1 MGQTMMIKYS
11 VKWGVTILLL
21 LAIAACGGK
30 KAEWQGKVT
39 ERDGVVIVSN
49 PKKPLYENAE
59 ITIVQDLKIG
69 VPEGD
74 PEYLFTEITDLAVD
88 DDGNIYAIDLKGNHV
103 LVFDRNGRFL
113 RTVGRPGQGPGEFS
127 GAGNI
132 HVGSNGEIMVTDEG
146 SRSIKYFSPDGQ
158 YRRQYLLKAFS
169 PIKVDYD
176 SAGVYYIMDFSM
188 EPPGFKLSRLDSR
201 TEESS
206 VLATWAMPMPDPK
219 RVSIFD
225 PIMSFAVMPDDR
237 LLYGCPTEGYEI
249 LIFDAQGRLQKRI
262 LKDWDPNPV
271 TDEEREA
278 ILDECKKR
286 NPSNPVQLDFPRIH
300 PPYRVVNCD
309 DSGRIFVLSHSGI
322 ADDPSQARKTVFD
335 VFDQEGRYIAIIRH
349 QFKALIEKPMLWNG
363 GKFYTVEQDE
373 AGFLYI
379 VRYSVS
385 FSF

>member
-1 MGQTMMIKYS
+1 MKLKHS
-11 VKWGVTILLL
+11 LKWGVTVLLL
-21 LAIAACGGK
+21 LALVACGGEI
-30 KAEWQGKVT
+30 AEWKGKIT
-39 ERDGVVIVSN
+39 EKEGVVIVSN

-59 ITIVQDLKIG
+59 INIVQDLKIG

-74 PEYLFTEITDLAVD
+74 QEYLFTEITELDVD
-88 DDGNIYAIDLKGNHV
+88 DDGNIYAIDLKDDNV
-103 LVFDRNGRFL
+103 RVFDRNGHFL

-127 GAGNI
+127 GAGNL
-132 HVGSNGEIMVTDEG
+132 HVSSNGEIMVTSEG
-146 SRSIKYFSPDGQ
+146 SRSIKYFAPTGQ

-206 VLATWAMPMPDPK
+206 VLATWAMPMPNPK

-225 PIMSFAVMPDDR
+225 PIMSFAVMPDNR

-249 LIFDAQGRLQKRI
+249 LIFDVRGHLQKRI
-262 LKDWDPNPV
+262 IKDWDPNPV
-271 TDEEREA
+271 TDVEREA
-278 ILDECKKR
+278 IVNEHIKR
-286 NPSNPVQLDFPRIH
+286 NPSNPIQLDFPRFH
-300 PPYRVVNCD
+300 PPYRVVKCD
-309 DSGRIFVLSHSGI
+309 DSGQLFVLAFAGI
-322 ADDPSQARKTVFD
+322 AHDPSQERKTVFD
-335 VFDQEGRYIAIIRH
+335 VFDQEGRYIAMIRH
-349 QFKALIEKPMLWNG
+349 QFKTLIEKPMLWKG

-373 AGFLYI
+373 AGYPSI

>member
-1 MGQTMMIKYS
+1 MIFKYS
-11 VKWGVTILLL
+11 VKCGFAILLL
-21 LAIAACGGK
+21 LASVVCGGK
-30 KAEWQGKVT
+30 KAEWQGKIT
-39 ERDGVVIVSN
+39 EKEGVVIVSN
-49 PKKPLYENAE
+49 PKKPLYENAG
-59 ITIVQDLKIG
+59 INIVQDLKIG

-74 PEYLFTEITDLAVD
+74 QEYLFTEITDLAVD
-88 DDGNIYAIDLKGNHV
+88 DDGNIYAIDLKGDNV
-103 LVFDRNGRFL
+103 RVFDRNGHFL

-127 GAGNI
+127 GAGNL
-132 HVGSNGEIMVTDEG
+132 HVSSNGEIMVTSEG
-146 SRSIKYFSPDGQ
+146 SRSIKYFAPTGQ
-158 YRRQYLLKAFS
+158 YQRQYLLKAFS

-176 SAGVYYIMDFSM
+176 SAGMYYIMDFSM

-206 VLATWAMPMPDPK
+206 VLATWAMPRPDPK

-249 LIFDAQGRLQKRI
+249 LIFDARGHLQKRI
-262 LKDWDPNPV
+262 LKDWDPIPI

-278 ILDECKKR
+278 IVNEQKKR
-286 NPSNPVQLDFPRIH
+286 NPSNPIQLDFPRSH
-300 PPYRVVNCD
+300 PPYRVVKCD
-309 DSGRIFVLSHSGI
+309 DSGRLFVLSFSSI
-322 ADDPSQARKTVFD
+322 ADDPSKERKTVFD
-335 VFDQEGRYIAIIRH
+335 VFDQEGRYIAMIRH
-349 QFKALIEKPMLWNG
+349 PFKALIEKPILWKG

-373 AGFLYI
+373 AGFPSI

>member
-1 MGQTMMIKYS
+1 MIFKHS
-11 VKWGVTILLL
+11 VKWWVTILLM
-21 LAIAACGGK
+21 LACAACGGK
-30 KAEWQGKVT
+30 KAAWQGKIT
-39 ERDGVVIVSN
+39 EKDGVVIVSN

-59 ITIVQDLKIG
+59 IKIVQDLKIG

-74 PEYLFTEITDLAVD
+74 QEYLFTEIADLAVD
-88 DDGNIYAIDLKGNHV
+88 DDGNIYAIDLKGDDV
-103 LVFDRNGRFL
+103 RVFDRNGHFL

-127 GAGNI
+127 GAGNL
-132 HVGSNGEIMVTDEG
+132 HVSSNGEIMVTSEG
-146 SRSIKYFSPDGQ
+146 SRSIKYFAPTGQ

-249 LIFDAQGRLQKRI
+249 LIFDAQGHLQKRI

-271 TDEEREA
+271 TDEERQA
-278 ILDECKKR
+278 IVNEQQKAKSVQSHPAR
-286 NPSNPVQLDFPRIH
+286 FPSVP
-300 PPYRVVNCD
+300 
-309 DSGRIFVLSHSGI
+309 SSLSC
-322 ADDPSQARKTVFD
+322 R
-335 VFDQEGRYIAIIRH
+335 E
-349 QFKALIEKPMLWNG
+349 M
-363 GKFYTVEQDE
+363 
-373 AGFLYI
+373 
-379 VRYSVS
+379 
-385 FSF
+385 